1 MRVLISVY
9 SHSGDS
15 VNGNHQKIRDTWGRH
30 VAPWDL
36 RFMIGHRGAPGWQA
50 APDEILIPCDRACAD
65 DWLLWNLYYQEMTIE
80 TLRWSL
86 DEGYDHTFLCCND
99 TFIVPS
105 KLRQTDFANYDYS
118 GIFYPPNGTPLGST
132 FPDPFYKRPA
142 YTAADAGTGFFMSR
156 GAARYVVESN
166 QADYFGTS
174 DQYTGQVL
182 GPRITS
188 GEIAAKNL
196 DNFHQIAAWH
206 YREEGIIDPVIG
218 TGYPCTSNWM
228 REMYSRYG
236 G

>member
-1 MRVLISVY
+1 MRVLIAVY

-156 GAARYVVESN
+156 KAARARRGEQPDSLLRHQRPVYWAGVGTLHQVGRYHCKES
-166 QADYFGTS
+166 
-174 DQYTGQVL
+174 GQL
-182 GPRITS
+182 P
-188 GEIAAKNL
+188 
-196 DNFHQIAAWH
+196 
-206 YREEGIIDPVIG
+206 
-218 TGYPCTSNWM
+218 SNC
-228 REMYSRYG
+228 RVALSRRG
-236 G
+236 NH